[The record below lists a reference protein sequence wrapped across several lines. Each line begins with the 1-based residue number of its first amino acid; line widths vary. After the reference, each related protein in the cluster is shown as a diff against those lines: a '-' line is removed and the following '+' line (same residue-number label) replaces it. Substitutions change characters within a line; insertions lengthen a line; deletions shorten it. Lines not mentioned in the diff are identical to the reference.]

1 METLSSHSYFLVTG
15 GSGGIGSAICRLLVI
30 NNFIPIIGYNSNS
43 IQAKNLAIETGG
55 IALKINM
62 NSFDS
67 INNAVQTIEDNIKDN
82 DKLVGVILGA
92 SPPPDLLPFSKLTS
106 KHLMNQFQVNV
117 AGSHQ
122 LLSLLIKGFFRENKS
137 GTIVGILSQ
146 ATGNNDGPPSSG
158 MGAYVIA
165 KKALHTMLEVCS
177 VEHRWLKIRS
187 VSPSFTKTD
196 MLKVFDPRYLEMI
209 ESKNVFSTPEDVA
222 RLVINEV
229 IS

>member
-15 GSGGIGSAICRLLVI
+15 GSGGIGSAICRLLLI

-43 IQAKNLAIETGG
+43 IKAKKLAIETGG

-62 NSFDS
+62 NSFAS
-67 INNAVQTIEDNIKDN
+67 INDAVQAIEVNIKDKG
-82 DKLVGVILGA
+82 KLVGVILGA
-92 SPPPDLLPFSKLTS
+92 SPPPDLVPFSKLTS
-106 KHLMNQFQVNV
+106 RHLMNQFQVNV
-117 AGSHQ
+117 TGSHQ
-122 LLSLLIKGFFRENKS
+122 LISLLIKRFFREDKS

-146 ATGNNDGPPSSG
+146 AIGNIDKQPSSG
-158 MGAYVIA
+158 MGAYIIA
-165 KKALHTMLEVCS
+165 KKALQTMLEVCS
-177 VEHRWLKIRS
+177 VEYRWLKIHT

-209 ESKNVFSTPEDVA
+209 ESKNAFSSPEDIA
-222 RLVINEV
+222 KLILKKV

>member
-1 METLSSHSYFLVTG
+1 
-15 GSGGIGSAICRLLVI
+15 
-30 NNFIPIIGYNSNS
+30 
-43 IQAKNLAIETGG
+43 
-55 IALKINM
+55 
-62 NSFDS
+62 
-67 INNAVQTIEDNIKDN
+67 
-82 DKLVGVILGA
+82 
-92 SPPPDLLPFSKLTS
+92 
-106 KHLMNQFQVNV
+106 
-117 AGSHQ
+117 
-122 LLSLLIKGFFRENKS
+122 
-137 GTIVGILSQ
+137 
-146 ATGNNDGPPSSG
+146 